1 MKMKNKHYVNHVDF
15 EQKYFCQTCENLQ
28 VGDEAKLTYKNI
40 RGNYFLTYKQHVW
53 ECKIPILPF
62 FFDGIEHHFIQKTKL
77 VQNVYHMVTMAT
89 PRSSQ
94 WRNLGDYLDI
104 LLGSCTQSVPWD
116 HLWRHQRSIVTSS
129 TGHKQRH
136 WVEMWGSSFYRHV
149 WAHYVVYKINEC
161 RYWRGE
167 LFMCSLERYFGV
179 Y

>member
-1 MKMKNKHYVNHVDF
+1 MKICRLVTRQNWPTKTYAGTIFWPINNM
-15 EQKYFCQTCENLQ
+15 CEN
-28 VGDEAKLTYKNI
+28 A
-40 RGNYFLTYKQHVW
+40 RSRFF
-53 ECKIPILPF
+53 P

-116 HLWRHQRSIVTSS
+116 HLWRHQQSIVTSS

-136 WVEMWGSSFYRHV
+136 WVEVWGSSFYRHV